1 MKPKTLIRLLLA
13 LAALAAAATW
23 YWKARNGAPPP
34 VTGQRVLR
42 VEDINTVARV
52 DIGSGTQRVEL
63 ARGEAGWTVVNR
75 WNHPANFEQIA
86 ETLRALDG
94 LRIGEVI
101 RGGESL
107 LEEFGLTDKGPALPA
122 LVKLYGADGKVADE
136 VLIGAPRA
144 TAAGPAGFSLPDSR
158 YMRQGRGPV
167 LLVEPYLDEVQRRPS
182 DWLDRTIMDVQ
193 AGSVQSMTAVPTN
206 DYLYAVNRTAEGSFA
221 GVNAL
226 EDKPI
231 NTPGA
236 DLWFRAFQGVTA
248 TDVVDP
254 ALPHA
259 KLGREEAEVA
269 IARTTNGVVY
279 RVELGATA
287 NEVGDRY
294 AWFGVD
300 YEGPDEEAYAGVRAE
315 TERLKTRLAPWTYTI
330 SDSQAKKFLFLKD
343 QLIAA
348 DPPAAEAPAAAP

>member
-1 MKPKTLIRLLLA
+1 MKPKTLIRLLITLA
-13 LAALAAAATW
+13 VLAAAAIWLWTSNR
-23 YWKARNGAPPP
+23 AGPAP

-42 VEDINTVARV
+42 VADINTLTRV
-52 DIGSGTQRVEL
+52 DLSSGTQRVEL
-63 ARGEAGWTVVNR
+63 ARGEAGWTVANR
-75 WNHPANFEQIA
+75 WNHPANFDQIA

-94 LRIGEVI
+94 LRVGELI

-136 VLIGAPRA
+136 LLIGAPRA

-167 LLVEPYLDEVQRRPS
+167 LLVEPYMDEVRRRPS
-182 DWLDRTIMDVQ
+182 DWLDRTLVDVR
-193 AGSVQSMTAVPTN
+193 AGDIQSMTAVPTN
-206 DYLYAVNRTAEGSFA
+206 DYLYAVNRAGEGAFA

-226 EDKPI
+226 EGKPI
-231 NTPGA
+231 NASGA
-236 DLWFRAFQGVTA
+236 DLWFRAFQGVAA

-254 ALPHA
+254 GLPHA
-259 KLGREEAEVA
+259 TLGREEAEVA

-287 NEVGDRY
+287 NAEGDRY

-315 TERLKTRLAPWTYTI
+315 AERLKARLAPWTYTI
-330 SDSQAKKFLFLKD
+330 SDSQAKKFLFLKE

-348 DPPAAEAPAAAP
+348 EPPAAEAPAETP